1 MASQTESSEFEAL
14 RARCAALEERCAAYE
29 SNEVVDPYVAANAKL
44 ERQCGD
50 LRDRCGQL
58 ERENATL
65 SLSLAYF
72 HTQLNDDAETIA
84 SEPTPQKAP
93 PSPGVI
99 EWGDEEFAS
108 PNRRPLGERLDASS
122 FAGGALIIAA
132 CLFSSLG
139 GFGGDDGDGG
149 GGGALLDAI
158 DVDALL

>member
-1 MASQTESSEFEAL
+1 MASQTESSELEAL

-29 SNEVVDPYVAANAKL
+29 SNEVVDPYVAANSKL

-93 PSPGVI
+93 PSPGVV
-99 EWGDEEFAS
+99 EWGAEEFAS
-108 PNRRPLGERLDASS
+108 PNRRPLGERLDK
-122 FAGGALIIAA
+122 LE
-132 CLFSSLG
+132 
-139 GFGGDDGDGG
+139 
-149 GGGALLDAI
+149 DAVRYS
-158 DVDALL
+158 DDALARDER

>member
-1 MASQTESSEFEAL
+1 MASQTESSELEAL

-72 HTQLNDDAETIA
+72 HTQMNDEVETIA

-99 EWGDEEFAS
+99 EWGAEEFAS
-108 PNRRPLGERLDASS
+108 PNRRPLGERLDE
-122 FAGGALIIAA
+122 LE
-132 CLFSSLG
+132 
-139 GFGGDDGDGG
+139 
-149 GGGALLDAI
+149 DAVRYS
-158 DVDALL
+158 DDALARDER